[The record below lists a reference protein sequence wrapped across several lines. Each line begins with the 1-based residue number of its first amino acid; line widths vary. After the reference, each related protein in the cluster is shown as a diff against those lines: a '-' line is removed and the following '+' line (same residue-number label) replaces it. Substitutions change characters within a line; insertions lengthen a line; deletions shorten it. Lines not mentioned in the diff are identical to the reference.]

1 VERELVDAFLQV
13 YGDDLV
19 SLVLFGSYAR
29 GEQRKDSDIDV
40 LVVLRE
46 IRDRYDVMMK
56 FLKVEDI
63 LERTLFPKLRE
74 IGYDPY
80 LSPVIYDV
88 RTATKFRPLYLAIAF
103 DAKVLYDRGNV
114 MTETL
119 ARVKKKLD
127 ELGAKR
133 ERFGRGFVVTLTK
146 VRPGEVVVFE

>member
-1 VERELVDAFLQV
+1 ML
-13 YGDDLV
+13 G
-19 SLVLFGSYAR
+19 

-63 LERTLFPKLRE
+63 LERTLYPKLRE
-74 IGYDPY
+74 VGYDPY

-88 RTATKFRPLYLAIAF
+88 RTATKFRPLYLTLAF
-103 DAKVLYDRGNV
+103 DAKVLYDRDNV
-114 MTETL
+114 ITETL
-119 ARVKKKLD
+119 SRARKKL
-127 ELGAKR
+127 EGLGAKM

-146 VRPGEVVVFE
+146 VGPGGFK